1 MTNYKIFNDD
11 CFNVFPNIKDKTI
24 NLFLLDLPYAQT
36 ACKWDSLIDLDKM
49 WEQIKRTMKSNAVVV
64 FFCTTKFGNTLI
76 NSNPKWFRYDLV
88 WEKSK
93 KVGFLSANKMPLR
106 KHEMVY
112 IFSDACNDDIEITRY
127 KELREYANKVL
138 KYIGKSKKDIIKE
151 LGLGLDRFFR
161 IKNSQFRI
169 PNKNNY
175 EKLTELY
182 NLDKME
188 GYLNY
193 ELLEKKYKEESETT
207 YNSQKIEGKPYK
219 TKGGDIESYYR
230 EEGVKYKLKGIE
242 NKGER
247 HPTSILQFEDNHEMV
262 YIFSDACNDDIEITR
277 NKELR
282 EYAKKVLK
290 YIGKSKKDII
300 KELGQGLDHF
310 FRIKSSQFGIPI
322 KENYEKLTELYNLD
336 KMEGYL
342 NYELLEKKYKEES
355 ETTYN
360 SQKIEGKPYKVNDRK
375 CEIYSGNEIIKGY
388 ENKGD
393 RHPHSILK
401 FEDNHEMVYIFKK
414 EGGTYNPQ
422 MEEGE
427 AYKKKCKRSGGC
439 YGELNEN
446 FTTVNKENKG
456 DRYPTT
462 ILKFNNPVKSLHRTQ
477 KPTDLLEWLIKSY
490 SNENDMVCDFTMGSG
505 STGIACLNTKRQ
517 FLGVE
522 RDKDIFKVAE
532 VRLKAHLDEVNQKK

>member
-1 MTNYKIFNDD
+1 MTIYKIFNDD

-112 IFSDACNDDIEITRY
+112 IFSDACNDDIEITR
-127 KELREYANKVL
+127 
-138 KYIGKSKKDIIKE
+138 
-151 LGLGLDRFFR
+151 
-161 IKNSQFRI
+161 
-169 PNKNNY
+169 
-175 EKLTELY
+175 
-182 NLDKME
+182 
-188 GYLNY
+188 
-193 ELLEKKYKEESETT
+193 
-207 YNSQKIEGKPYK
+207 
-219 TKGGDIESYYR
+219 
-230 EEGVKYKLKGIE
+230 
-242 NKGER
+242 
-247 HPTSILQFEDNHEMV
+247 
-262 YIFSDACNDDIEITR
+262 

-360 SQKIEGKPYKVNDRK
+360 SQKTEGKPYKVNDRK
-375 CEIYSGNEIIKGY
+375 CEIYTGNEIIKGY
-388 ENKGD
+388 ENKGE
-393 RHPHSILK
+393 RHPHK
-401 FEDNHEMVYIFKK
+401 Y
-414 EGGTYNPQ
+414 
-422 MEEGE
+422 
-427 AYKKKCKRSGGC
+427 
-439 YGELNEN
+439 
-446 FTTVNKENKG
+446 FT
-456 DRYPTT
+456 
-462 ILKFNNPVKSLHRTQ
+462 I
-477 KPTDLLEWLIKSY
+477 
-490 SNENDMVCDFTMGSG
+490 
-505 STGIACLNTKRQ
+505 
-517 FLGVE
+517 
-522 RDKDIFKVAE
+522 
-532 VRLKAHLDEVNQKK
+532 

>member
-1 MTNYKIFNDD
+1 MTIYKIFNDD

-49 WEQIKRTMKSNAVVV
+49 WEEIKRTMKSNAVVV

-112 IFSDACNDDIEITRY
+112 IFSDACNDDIEITRNKELREY
-127 KELREYANKVL
+127 AKKVLKYIGKSKNDLIKELGQGLDHFFRIESSQFVKPSKKIYEKLTELYNLDKMEGYLNYELLEKKYKEESETTYNSQKTEGKPYKVNDRKCEIYTGNEIIKGYENKGERHPHSILQFEDNHEMVYIFSDACNDDIEITRNKELREYANKVL

-207 YNSQKIEGKPYK
+207 YNSQKTEGKPYK

-230 EEGVKYKLKGIE
+230 EEGVKYKFKGIE

-247 HPTSILQFEDNHEMV
+247 HPTSILQFEDNHEM
-262 YIFSDACNDDIEITR
+262 I
-277 NKELR
+277 
-282 EYAKKVLK
+282 
-290 YIGKSKKDII
+290 
-300 KELGQGLDHF
+300 
-310 FRIKSSQFGIPI
+310 
-322 KENYEKLTELYNLD
+322 
-336 KMEGYL
+336 
-342 NYELLEKKYKEES
+342 
-355 ETTYN
+355 
-360 SQKIEGKPYKVNDRK
+360 
-375 CEIYSGNEIIKGY
+375 
-388 ENKGD
+388 
-393 RHPHSILK
+393 
-401 FEDNHEMVYIFKK
+401 YIFKK

-462 ILKFNNPVKSLHRTQ
+462 ILKFNNPVNHYIEPR
-477 KPTDLLEWLIKSY
+477 
-490 SNENDMVCDFTMGSG
+490 
-505 STGIACLNTKRQ
+505 
-517 FLGVE
+517 
-522 RDKDIFKVAE
+522 
-532 VRLKAHLDEVNQKK
+532 NQQTY